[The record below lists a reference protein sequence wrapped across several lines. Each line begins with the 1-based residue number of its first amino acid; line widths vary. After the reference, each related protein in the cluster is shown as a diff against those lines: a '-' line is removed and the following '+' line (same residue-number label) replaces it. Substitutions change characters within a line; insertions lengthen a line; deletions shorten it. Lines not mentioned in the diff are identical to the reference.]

1 MTFLAVFWCD
11 DRSAENFKKSG
22 PLGGGE
28 GDLTGSSRSVKDI
41 SSKGGTMVPKD
52 KLQQQMMDTRKDWQG
67 EEREKDEENEE
78 L

>member
-1 MTFLAVFWCD
+1 M
-11 DRSAENFKKSG
+11 
-22 PLGGGE
+22 
-28 GDLTGSSRSVKDI
+28 TGSSRSVKDI

>member
-1 MTFLAVFWCD
+1 
-11 DRSAENFKKSG
+11 
-22 PLGGGE
+22 
-28 GDLTGSSRSVKDI
+28 
-41 SSKGGTMVPKD
+41 MVPKD